1 VLTEQ
6 TPIGKQSLPKNRL
19 LRILGVTFGVAVA
32 IGGTIGIG
40 ILRMPGVIAAQL
52 QNTGLIITVWVIGG
66 LYAFAGANTYA
77 ELGTMLPLDGGPYVF
92 ARKAYGEFGGFLV
105 GWSDWLLR
113 TSSMTYLAVALSE
126 YASVLFSF
134 PSGAITAV
142 AIAVLIFFTA
152 FHWLGLRVASWA
164 QNMLSFFK
172 VLAFGVIIGSCFFF
186 AHRSHS
192 PAAPSPLLHSNPMLL
207 FAAIALAFQNILGT
221 YSGWHAPVYF
231 SEENKDPAT
240 SIPRSLFT
248 GVGLITAIYVLFNLA
263 MLYALPLS
271 KLSGS
276 KLAAATAAQEI
287 FGGATSQI
295 VMAVA
300 LISLVG
306 IINASFLFTPRVM
319 YALSRDH
326 LFSSRGATLNAAGT
340 PTVALLV
347 TASVAIALTAG
358 SFEKLF
364 ALTAFLS
371 VLVDAATFATLFIL
385 RRREPAL
392 ARPFRARGYPLVPA
406 IVLVGAILLLA
417 AFIIS
422 STQNSFYAVT
432 GLAVSY
438 PVYLMVKALVKKQ
451 ASNTRSDE

>member
-1 VLTEQ
+1 VLPEQ
-6 TPIGKQSLPKNRL
+6 NSIAARSHPKSRL

-52 QNTGLIITVWVIGG
+52 QSAGLIVAVWVIGG
-66 LYAFAGANTYA
+66 LYAIAGANTYA

-92 ARKAYGEFGGFLV
+92 ARRAYGEFGGFLV

-126 YASVLFSF
+126 YASTFFSF
-134 PSGAITAV
+134 SSGRVTAV

-152 FHWLGLRVASWA
+152 FHWLGLRIGSWA
-164 QNMLSFFK
+164 QEIMSLFK
-172 VLAFGVIIGSCFFF
+172 VLAFGAIIGSCFIF

-192 PAAPSPLLHSNPMLL
+192 PAAPGPLFHSNPMLL

-240 SIPRSLFT
+240 SIPRALFS
-248 GVGLITAIYVLFNLA
+248 GAGFIIAIYVLFNLA

-271 KLSGS
+271 ELSGS
-276 KLAAATAAQEI
+276 KLAAADAAREI
-287 FGGATSQI
+287 FGGRASQI
-295 VMAVA
+295 ITAVA
-300 LISLVG
+300 LISLIG

-326 LFSSRGATLNAAGT
+326 LFFFRGTTLNAGGT

-347 TASVAIALTAG
+347 TAFVAIALTAVG
-358 SFEKLF
+358 SFEQLF

-371 VLVDAATFATLFIL
+371 VLVDASTFATLFIL

-392 ARPFRARGYPLVPA
+392 ARPFRAWGYPLVPA
-406 IVLVGAILLLA
+406 IVLAGAILLLL
-417 AFIIS
+417 AFVIS
-422 STQNSFYAVT
+422 SAENSFYAAA
-432 GLAVSY
+432 GLAISY
-438 PVYLMVKALVKKQ
+438 PVYLLAKALVKKQ
-451 ASNTRSDE
+451 AVTN